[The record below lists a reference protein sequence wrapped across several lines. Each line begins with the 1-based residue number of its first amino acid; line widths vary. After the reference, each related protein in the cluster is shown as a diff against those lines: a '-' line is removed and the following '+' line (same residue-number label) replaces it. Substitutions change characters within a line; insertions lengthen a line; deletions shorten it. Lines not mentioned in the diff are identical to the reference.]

1 MYFQT
6 DHHSCAIWRRFTST
20 RVLSSG
26 AMDNTDATSASILA
40 ATPIGATDDASDIAT
55 AAAREGL
62 DPAQLGAMLIAL
74 GGSISDEDD
83 LVVLLQRIVEVAADA
98 IDGADSAGVTIELG
112 GSIYTA
118 VHTDDRTLE
127 VDARQ
132 YAAGDGPCLHAARS
146 GEIVLVDVDHCE
158 QRWPGFAADA
168 AREGIHSFLAA
179 PLRTADITLGAL
191 NLYGRAPA
199 AFDAL
204 DADVLDVLTTATARA
219 IGDYARFKSASE
231 VSIAL
236 REAIEHR
243 APIEQAKGMLMALH
257 RIDADAAFA
266 LMRSQSQTSHR
277 KLRDIAHD
285 IIDTLTTTAPG

>member
-1 MYFQT
+1 MVQGKVQVVPDDGLTTRARRNRPLIVVHCGDGKGKSTGAFGLALRGWNQGWSIGVFQFVK
-6 DHHSCAIWRRFTST
+6 SAKWR
-20 RVLSSG
+20 
-26 AMDNTDATSASILA
+26 
-40 ATPIGATDDASDIAT
+40 IGEQT
-55 AAAREGL
+55 ALEAL
-62 DPAQLGAMLIAL
+62 DK
-74 GGSISDEDD
+74 
-83 LVVLLQRIVEVAADA
+83 
-98 IDGADSAGVTIELG
+98 
-112 GSIYTA
+112 
-118 VHTDDRTLE
+118 VHTETGQGGPIE
-127 VDARQ
+127 WHKMG
-132 YAAGDGPCLHAARS
+132 AGWSWSRKEGTESEH
-146 GEIVLVDVDHCE
+146 
-158 QRWPGFAADA
+158 ADA

-266 LMRSQSQTSHR
+266 LVASGAGGRQHAAGG
-277 KLRDIAHD
+277 L
-285 IIDTLTTTAPG
+285 APGDADLLDDGRMRHVAGFATLQAVEILFPIGPDAIWRHKVLLVQPFDISGIGPELRGLGKLFQ